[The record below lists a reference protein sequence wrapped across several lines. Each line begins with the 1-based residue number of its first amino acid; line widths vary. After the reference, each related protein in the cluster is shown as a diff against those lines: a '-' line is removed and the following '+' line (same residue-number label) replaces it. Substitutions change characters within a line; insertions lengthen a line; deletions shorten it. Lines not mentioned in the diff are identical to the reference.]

1 MDKFSE
7 CMSESKW
14 IELVASSIV
23 DGRTLG
29 VDATPTFFIIDQNNK
44 VLKITGSQHYDVFQE
59 VFDSLLE

>member
-1 MDKFSE
+1 MDQFSE
-7 CMSESKW
+7 CMSKSKW
-14 IELVASSIV
+14 KDLVLSSHA

-29 VDATPTFFIIDQNNK
+29 VDATPTFFIIDLNNI

>member
-1 MDKFSE
+1 MIIDHIPMISKF
-7 CMSESKW
+7 
-14 IELVASSIV
+14 VHASHA

-44 VLKITGSQHYDVFQE
+44 VLKITGAQHYDVFQE